1 MTYGFEAA
9 LIAWYAAS
17 ARDLPWRRPGIGA
30 WPVLVSEFMLQ
41 QTPVTRVLPAY
52 DAWLSRWPA
61 AADLAMATPG
71 DAVRQWGNLGYPRR
85 AIRLHESARIIANRH
100 HGLVPE
106 SFAELLELPGVGS
119 YTAAAVASFAYGQR
133 HPVLDTN
140 VRRVLARALGGRE
153 FPAGTVSV
161 AERALA
167 LSVLPPAQDRRA
179 ASWSAAMMELGALV
193 CTSSRPSCLSCPLT
207 ARCAWRTAGSPA
219 GPRARQAKPYAGS
232 DRQCRGRLLAELR
245 HANGAVPASA
255 LGRDWPLDEQRRRVL
270 VGLIDDGLVVR
281 VSDGLV
287 GLPGDRPGVA
297 PPAAS

>member
-1 MTYGFEAA
+1 MLQVGAPVVVPRRAGPPRDRRGRIESDMTYGFEAA

-193 CTSSRPSCLSCPLT
+193 C
-207 ARCAWRTAGSPA
+207 
-219 GPRARQAKPYAGS
+219 
-232 DRQCRGRLLAELR
+232 
-245 HANGAVPASA
+245 
-255 LGRDWPLDEQRRRVL
+255 
-270 VGLIDDGLVVR
+270 
-281 VSDGLV
+281 
-287 GLPGDRPGVA
+287 
-297 PPAAS
+297 